1 MSVESVALPRE
12 RTVGAPSSVGRL
24 VRVLGGNFFVRSL
37 FKAIA
42 TILFVTS
49 LTFFLVRLLPGSP
62 VEVYI
67 QDLMGQYSM
76 SYDQARDQASALY
89 TIDLDSP
96 LYVQYLGYL
105 GHLAQGNLGTSLL
118 SQGTPV
124 SSIILR
130 FLPWTLF
137 CIGTALLVSFSLGIV
152 LGMLMAYRR
161 ESTLDHV
168 LTALASVTSSVPE
181 YLIGMLLVVFLGIQW
196 GLIPIAAMRGSLSPG
211 MQPHLG
217 LDFLADA
224 LFHAALPITTFLL
237 GTIGVWTLTMKS
249 STIAALEEDYVTVAR
264 ARGLRD
270 SRIRNAYVGR
280 NAILPLVTQ
289 LAITAGYVVGG
300 AVVIE
305 RLFVYQGIGY
315 VLSSSIDQRDYTVMQ
330 GVFLTITLA
339 VIFANLLADMLYGRL
354 DPRIRLAGGGV

>member
-1 MSVESVALPRE
+1 MSAESVALP
-12 RTVGAPSSVGRL
+12 GAAAPPSSAGRL
-24 VRVLGGNFFVRSL
+24 FRALGANFFVRSL
-37 FKAIA
+37 VKAVA
-42 TILFVTS
+42 TVLFVTS

-67 QDLMGQYSM
+67 QDLMSQYSM
-76 SYDQARDQASALY
+76 SYDQAKDQASALY

-105 GHLAQGNLGTSLL
+105 GHLSRGDLGTSLL

-137 CIGTALLVSFSLGIV
+137 CIGTALLISFVLGV
-152 LGMLMAYRR
+152 ALGMLLAYRR
-161 ESTLDHV
+161 ESTLDHA
-168 LTALASVTSSVPE
+168 LTALASATSSVPD
-181 YLIGMLLVVFLGIQW
+181 YLIGLLLVVFLGIQW

-217 LDFLADA
+217 PAFLIDA
-224 LFHAALPITTFLL
+224 LFHAALPIATYVL
-237 GTIGVWTLTMKS
+237 GTIGIWILTMKS

-280 NAILPLVTQ
+280 NAILPLVTA
-289 LAITAGYVVGG
+289 LAISAGYVVGG

-339 VIFANLLADMLYGRL
+339 VIFANLLADTLYGRL
-354 DPRIRLAGGGV
+354 DPRIRLAGGGA